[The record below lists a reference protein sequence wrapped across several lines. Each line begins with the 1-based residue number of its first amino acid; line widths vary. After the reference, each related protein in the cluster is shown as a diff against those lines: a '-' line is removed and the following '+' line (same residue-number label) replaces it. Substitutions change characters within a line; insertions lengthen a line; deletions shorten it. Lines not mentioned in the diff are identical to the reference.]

1 MAKTP
6 KHALTVLASPE
17 LTVGKEKIKS
27 LEAAAVAQCA
37 AVGQLESKA
46 AAGAIMAGLT
56 LHRVKAS
63 TPHGKFGSFIEQKL
77 TKVNFWTAGT
87 AKTNASYYM
96 RLALA
101 FVEKARADKGAL
113 LALPNDATTLDL
125 GDTANAKKL
134 AAALEKFVGDLS
146 LTELLIKHN
155 IKGVGLKTELAVG
168 DDDAEDPSE
177 MTPAQRATYER
188 EQAFMGSLE
197 FHAGDPRCIHRPRQG
212 APDQR
217 PEEGPADQARGDRAE
232 QTARRP
238 PRQSTRRQ
246 SLTP

>member
-1 MAKTP
+1 
-6 KHALTVLASPE
+6 
-17 LTVGKEKIKS
+17 
-27 LEAAAVAQCA
+27 
-37 AVGQLESKA
+37 
-46 AAGAIMAGLT
+46 MAGLT

-177 MTPAQRATYER
+177 MTPAQRATFER
-188 EQAFMGSLE
+188 EQAFMEAWNSTQAIRAA
-197 FHAGDPRCIHRPRQG
+197 FTDPDKAHLISDPKKVQQIKHEVIELNKLL
-212 APDQR
+212 D
-217 PEEGPADQARGDRAE
+217 DRLANLR
-232 QTARRP
+232 AAKV
-238 PRQSTRRQ
+238 
-246 SLTP
+246 